1 VDVHSG
7 KLLASIGGRKLPA
20 RELFTSI
27 LMRPHRGG
35 LILALGILAFVL
47 CGIFTAIPAWIMGNS
62 DLKAMDAGQMDPS
75 GRGLTQAGK
84 IFGMIAILLNVVGL
98 VVVIILVAT
107 GVLAAAS
114 GVAR

>member
-1 VDVHSG
+1 
-7 KLLASIGGRKLPA
+7 
-20 RELFTSI
+20 
-27 LMRPHRGG
+27 
-35 LILALGILAFVL
+35 
-47 CGIFTAIPAWIMGNS
+47 MGNS

-75 GRGLTQAGK
+75 GRGLTEAGK

>member
-47 CGIFTAIPAWIMGNS
+47 CGIFTAIPA
-62 DLKAMDAGQMDPS
+62 
-75 GRGLTQAGK
+75 
-84 IFGMIAILLNVVGL
+84 
-98 VVVIILVAT
+98 
-107 GVLAAAS
+107 
-114 GVAR
+114 